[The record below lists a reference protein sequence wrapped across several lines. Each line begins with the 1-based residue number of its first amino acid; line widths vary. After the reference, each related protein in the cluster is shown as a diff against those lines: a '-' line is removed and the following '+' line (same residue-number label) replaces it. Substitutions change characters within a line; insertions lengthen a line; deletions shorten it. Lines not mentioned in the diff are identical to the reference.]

1 MSHLHALGMLL
12 GRILLSLIF
21 ILAGVGK
28 FMDYNATVQY
38 MAAKGMTMVPLFLV
52 VAALIEIIAGLLV
65 FFGIKARLGAFIL
78 FLYLIPV
85 TLLFHDFWNQQ
96 GPERQENMINFMKNL
111 AILGGLLYVICVGAG
126 RWSLDACCNKHSDK
140 T

>member
-28 FMDYNATVQY
+28 FMDYDATVQY

-126 RWSLDACCNKHSDK
+126 RWSLDACCNKHSAK

>member
-28 FMDYNATVQY
+28 FMDYDATVQY
-38 MAAKGMTMVPLFLV
+38 MAAKGMTMVPLFLI

-126 RWSLDACCNKHSDK
+126 RWSLDACCNKHSAK

>member
-126 RWSLDACCNKHSDK
+126 RWSLDACCNKHSAK